1 MIEPKFNPNDYI
13 INRASNDMAII
24 RSITQK
30 GYYHFKEYYSG
41 MFNELRD
48 PKNKLNDLQIN
59 YQEFWDL
66 CNNEEKKK
74 LDEIIKEKGGK

>member
-1 MIEPKFNPNDYI
+1 
-13 INRASNDMAII
+13 
-24 RSITQK
+24 
-30 GYYHFKEYYSG
+30 

-48 PKNKLNDLQIN
+48 QKNKFNDLQIN

-66 CNNEEKKK
+66 CNDGEKKK